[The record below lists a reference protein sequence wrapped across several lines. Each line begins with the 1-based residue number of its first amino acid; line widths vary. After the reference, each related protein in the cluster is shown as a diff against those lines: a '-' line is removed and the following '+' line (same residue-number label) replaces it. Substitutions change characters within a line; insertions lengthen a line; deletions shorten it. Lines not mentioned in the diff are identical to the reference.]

1 LFDGDSAGLK
11 AAMRTVPFFLA
22 EQVEARVA
30 VLPAGHDPDSY
41 VRENGPESVNKLVTA
56 ASPLAEF
63 VFATLSRQYGM
74 TLDGKNKIVAELQ
87 EIIAAGDDSMQRSLM
102 IAHFSE
108 MLGISPDQFEKV
120 PVHGAR
126 DKKELMPSSGTS
138 LKNLPRKERQLLDFV
153 IMYPEYFQELI
164 AAGIE
169 MIVSETAVLNIFT
182 VLKRLTG
189 ETLPTPDR
197 LLTNLEEGSAER
209 QYVAELLILGEVNGG
224 GDNEVQVRRKC
235 DELLLWLRTELK
247 RRDSASLEKQIK
259 KAQDSG
265 DEVLLME
272 LMNKILG
279 KRRFE

>member
-1 LFDGDSAGLK
+1 
-11 AAMRTVPFFLA
+11 
-22 EQVEARVA
+22 VA

-41 VRENGPESVNKLVTA
+41 VLEKGPESVNKLVTA

-102 IAHFSE
+102 ISHFSE
-108 MLGISPDQFEKV
+108 MLGIPSDQFEKV

-126 DKKELMPSSGTS
+126 DKRGLMPSSGTN

-182 VLKRLTG
+182 VLKRLTD

-209 QYVAELLILGEVNGG
+209 QYVAELLILGEVNDV
-224 GDNEVQVRRKC
+224 GDNEEQVRRKC
-235 DELLLWLRTELK
+235 DELLLWLRMELK
-247 RRDSASLEKQIK
+247 RMDSATLEEQIK
-259 KAQDSG
+259 KAQDAG
-265 DEVLLME
+265 DEELLME